1 MSLRDD
7 LAGVLARDPR
17 YHINAYL
24 FLFEAIDFTKTRK
37 RRRQRDRRAARV
49 KGPIAHHVTG
59 AELCEGARDL
69 LLQQYGLLALTVL
82 HQWGLRSTSDFGEI
96 VYNLIA
102 AGDLEK
108 SPTDSRA
115 DFDDVYDFDAA
126 FRREFV
132 LMLDDVA

>member
-7 LAGVLARDPR
+7 LAGVLARDAR
-17 YHINAYL
+17 YHINAYI
-24 FLFEAIDFTKTRK
+24 FIFEAIDFTKTRK
-37 RRRQRDRRAARV
+37 RRRQRDRRAART

-82 HQWGLRSTSDFGEI
+82 HQWGLRSTSDFGEL

-108 SPTDSRA
+108 APTDSRA
-115 DFDDVYDFDAA
+115 DFDDVYDFEAA
-126 FRREFV
+126 FRREFTLV
-132 LMLDDVA
+132 LDDVA